1 MDFHNNFLNHIYY
14 LQITTFLTTELT
26 PKFAFRVLSCVFF
39 FIMLLIYYISF
50 HINIK
55 TVS

>member
-39 FIMLLIYYISF
+39 FIMLLISYILF
-50 HINIK
+50 HIKIE